1 MENYSHMELE
11 RLSFSSHASSY
22 HTMTAAEHVS
32 RYYIAQQHCNNRHV
46 LDMGCG
52 EGYGSFLMK
61 SWGAV
66 SVTGLDISHD
76 AINNA
81 QKHFASAGLKFV
93 QCDISDAAHVLAPTT
108 YDLIIVS
115 EVLEHVSDMH
125 SVFLN
130 LTSLS
135 HSKTI
140 IIVTFPNRAIE
151 EHSGFNPYHIHHL
164 DLPQFQLLSE
174 SHLGKAQSW
183 KLGAPIQGYCAI
195 SVDAPL
201 LSNNAA
207 SNLAL
212 LENHLTHLPALVI
225 PSQTNLQLRPEL
237 SHYFVG
243 IWGATTKDIYVTSP
257 QSYFGFIEPWEVI
270 YQQRELISSLQI
282 TITRFEESRLGKLR
296 KFFTRTRTVLNR
308 ILRLTFSSS

>member
-1 MENYSHMELE
+1 MEDCLHMELE
-11 RLSFSSHASSY
+11 RLSFSDNSPSY

-32 RYYIAQQHCNNRHV
+32 RYYLAQQHCISRHV

-66 SVTGLDISHD
+66 SVTGLDISRD
-76 AINNA
+76 AIMNA
-81 QKHFASAGLKFV
+81 QKYFSGAGLEFI
-93 QCDISDAAHVLAPTT
+93 QCDISNAEHVLARTT

-130 LTSLS
+130 LKHLS
-135 HSKTI
+135 HPQTI
-140 IIVTFPNRAIE
+140 IIITFPNCAIE
-151 EHSGFNPYHIHHL
+151 ERSGLNPYHIHHL
-164 DLPQFQLLSE
+164 TFPQFQLLSE

-201 LSNNAA
+201 LNNTAA

-212 LENHLTHLPALVI
+212 LESHQAHLPALVI
-225 PSQTNLQLRPEL
+225 PSQPNLQLRPEL
-237 SHYFVG
+237 SHYYVG
-243 IWGATTKDIYVTSP
+243 IWGAATDDIYVTSP
-257 QSYFGFIEPWEVI
+257 QSYFGFIEPWEML
-270 YQQRELISSLQI
+270 YQQTELISLLKS
-282 TITRFEESRLGKLR
+282 TITAFEQSRLGKLQNFLNSAR
-296 KFFTRTRTVLNR
+296 QLVNRAFNSLFRFF
-308 ILRLTFSSS
+308 